1 MPPKIAGYQ
10 SIQKIGTEQISY
22 YDRGD
27 GAAVVLIHG
36 MFGDFLDWE
45 PVLEPLA
52 ASHRLIAIP
61 RPLRNSSK
69 RLNSADFRHVRRFI
83 SGGAP
88 LPVDLIEA
96 FRARRDSEAGAMAS
110 RKWA

>member
-1 MPPKIAGYQ
+1 MPPEIAGYR
-10 SIQKIGTEQISY
+10 SIHKIGTEQISY
-22 YDRGD
+22 CDRGE

-52 ASHRLIAIP
+52 ASQRVIAIP

-69 RLNSADFRHVRRFI
+69 RRH
-83 SGGAP
+83 A
-88 LPVDLIEA
+88 
-96 FRARRDSEAGAMAS
+96 ARLT
-110 RKWA
+110 